1 MPITTS
7 AKKALRG
14 SAKKRDHN
22 LVRKNAI
29 QKEVKKIKKLVA
41 GKSAKEAKAALPAAY
56 KALDKA
62 VKTGFL
68 KKNAAA
74 RTKSRLS
81 AMIKKL
87 GK

>member
-1 MPITTS
+1 MPITKS
-7 AKKALRG
+7 AKKALRAAATKQG
-14 SAKKRDHN
+14 FN

-29 QKEVKKIKKLVA
+29 QREVKKIKKLVA
-41 GKSAKEAKAALPAAY
+41 AKSSKEAKAALPAAY

-62 VKTGFL
+62 VKTGYL
-68 KKNAAA
+68 KKNAAS

-87 GK
+87 G

>member
-7 AKKALRG
+7 AKKALRA
-14 SAKKRDHN
+14 SQRKRSFN
-22 LVRKNAI
+22 LARKDAI
-29 QKEVKKIKKLVA
+29 QREVKKIKKFVA
-41 GKSAKEAKAALPAAY
+41 AKDAKSAKAALPGAY

-68 KKNAAA
+68 KKNTAA

-81 AMIKKL
+81 ALIKKL
-87 GK
+87 A